1 MGVTCIK
8 TVKKPS
14 YLQQSIPDAE
24 KRAAKTQGVGDS
36 GSIKKM
42 QEELEWLR
50 NEMAKKNRNQLD
62 MMYNLDFDNFS
73 EDTQALFKK
82 WSDGTTEAMA
92 YFKAY
97 ADANE
102 SKWEAYAQWKD
113 DTTDSI
119 ASITGRVSANESSI
133 SSLASWK
140 SNTADAAISSIA
152 GIQQTANA
160 NKASIDQITE
170 WKSNTADAAISSITE
185 IRQTSNANKASIDQ
199 ITKWKTETADG
210 AIESIAGIRQTANAN
225 KASIDQI
232 TAWKTETADGAIE
245 SISSIQQ
252 QADANGAR
260 ISLLVNSGGT
270 GLTQSAAGII
280 VDAVNGSGSS
290 VMIKADKIQFDGEAS
305 FVTAGSLG
313 DSGSTVVSGNRIKL
327 HMLYE
332 TSTATSKL
340 NFTAS
345 DTASDTWYDTLAT
358 IGLKNYGSNSADDAK
373 YALLIDSQFA
383 NENGKEYNV
392 ALKLSAKGS
401 ISIESATPDGGIYI
415 AANGFTTIEAYE
427 NVRIR
432 ASASMANMGQTGLM
446 AFSNKDYVFCTDGI
460 YYNGKRIV
468 DNTQEV

>member
-36 GSIKKM
+36 GSIKRM
-42 QEELEWLR
+42 QEELEGLR
-50 NEMAKKNRNQLD
+50 NEMAKKNRDQLD

-102 SKWEAYAQWKD
+102 SKWEAYAQWKN

-152 GIQQTANA
+152 GI
-160 NKASIDQITE
+160 
-170 WKSNTADAAISSITE
+170 
-185 IRQTSNANKASIDQ
+185 
-199 ITKWKTETADG
+199 
-210 AIESIAGIRQTANAN
+210 RQTANAN

-252 QADANGAR
+252 QANANGAR
-260 ISLLVNSGGT
+260 IGLLVNSGGT
-270 GLTQSAAGII
+270 GLNSSAAGII
-280 VDAVNGSGSS
+280 VEAINNAASSIKISADHIQISGETQF
-290 VMIKADKIQFDGEAS
+290 ITAADLS
-305 FVTAGSLG
+305 
-313 DSGSTVVSGNRIKL
+313 DSGSTVVSGNRISL
-327 HMLYE
+327 VTQLGYS
-332 TSTATSKL
+332 TSM
-340 NFTAS
+340 
-345 DTASDTWYDTLAT
+345 
-358 IGLKNYGSNSADDAK
+358 
-373 YALLIDSQFA
+373 SQFA
-383 NENGKEYNV
+383 FMLRTSTRDFPMGYINGGDIGSGEENDARFRLQFLTEAFTYSGATYKPAIYMR
-392 ALKLSAKGS
+392 SAGGVS
-401 ISIESATPDGGIYI
+401 IISNGDPSGIYVSSNRSYI
-415 AANGFTTIEAYE
+415 TLDAME
-427 NVRIR
+427 NTRVR
-432 ASASMANMGQTGLM
+432 ASTTYLNMGNTGAM
-446 AFSNKDYVFCTDGI
+446 AASSKDYVFCTDGI
-460 YYNGKRIV
+460 YYNGI
-468 DNTQEV
+468 NICPTNGNSSTTQEVQS

>member
-36 GSIKKM
+36 GSIKRM

-50 NEMAKKNRNQLD
+50 NEMAKKNRDQLD

-113 DTTDSI
+113 DTTNSI

-152 GIQQTANA
+152 GIQ
-160 NKASIDQITE
+160 
-170 WKSNTADAAISSITE
+170 
-185 IRQTSNANKASIDQ
+185 
-199 ITKWKTETADG
+199 
-210 AIESIAGIRQTANAN
+210 QTANAN

-270 GLTQSAAGII
+270 GLAPSAAGII

-290 VMIKADKIQFDGEAS
+290 VMINADKIQFSGEAS

-358 IGLKNYGSNSADDAK
+358 IGLKNYGSDSADDAK

-401 ISIESATPDGGIYI
+401 ISIESSTPDGGIYI
-415 AANGFTTIEAYE
+415 SANGFTTIEAYE

>member
-36 GSIKKM
+36 GSIKRM
-42 QEELEWLR
+42 QEELEGLR
-50 NEMAKKNRNQLD
+50 NEMAKKNRDQLD

-102 SKWEAYAQWKD
+102 SKWEAYAQWKN

-160 NKASIDQITE
+160 NKASIDQIT
-170 WKSNTADAAISSITE
+170 
-185 IRQTSNANKASIDQ
+185 
-199 ITKWKTETADG
+199 
-210 AIESIAGIRQTANAN
+210 
-225 KASIDQI
+225 
-232 TAWKTETADGAIE
+232 AWKTETADGAIE

-252 QADANGAR
+252 QANENGAR
-260 ISLLVNSGGT
+260 IGLLVNSGGT
-270 GLTQSAAGII
+270 GLNSSAAGII
-280 VDAVNGSGSS
+280 VEAINNAASSIKISADHIQISGETEF
-290 VMIKADKIQFDGEAS
+290 ITAADLS
-305 FVTAGSLG
+305 
-313 DSGSTVVSGNRIKL
+313 DSGSTVVSGNRISL
-327 HMLYE
+327 VTQLGYSTSMSQFSFMLR
-332 TSTATSKL
+332 TSTRDFPMGYINGGDIGSGEENDARFRLQFLTEAFTYSGATYKPAIYMRS
-340 NFTAS
+340 AGGVS
-345 DTASDTWYDTLAT
+345 
-358 IGLKNYGSNSADDAK
+358 IISNGDPS
-373 YALLIDSQFA
+373 
-383 NENGKEYNV
+383 
-392 ALKLSAKGS
+392 
-401 ISIESATPDGGIYI
+401 GIYVSSNRSYI
-415 AANGFTTIEAYE
+415 TLDAME
-427 NVRIR
+427 NTRIR
-432 ASASMANMGQTGLM
+432 ASTTYLNMGNTGAM
-446 AFSNKDYVFCTDGI
+446 AASSKDYVFCKDGI
-460 YYNGKRIV
+460 YYNGI
-468 DNTQEV
+468 NICPTSNNSSTTQEVQS

>member
-36 GSIKKM
+36 GSIKRM
-42 QEELEWLR
+42 QEELERLR
-50 NEMAKKNRNQLD
+50 NEIAKKNRDQLD

-160 NKASIDQITE
+160 NKASIDQIT
-170 WKSNTADAAISSITE
+170 K
-185 IRQTSNANKASIDQ
+185 
-199 ITKWKTETADG
+199 
-210 AIESIAGIRQTANAN
+210 
-225 KASIDQI
+225 
-232 TAWKTETADGAIE
+232 WKTETADGAIE

>member
-36 GSIKKM
+36 GSIKRM
-42 QEELEWLR
+42 QEELERLR
-50 NEMAKKNRNQLD
+50 NEIAKKNRDQLD

-73 EDTQALFKK
+73 EDTQALFKN

-102 SKWEAYAQWKD
+102 SKWEAYAQWKN

-152 GIQQTANA
+152 GI
-160 NKASIDQITE
+160 
-170 WKSNTADAAISSITE
+170 
-185 IRQTSNANKASIDQ
+185 
-199 ITKWKTETADG
+199 
-210 AIESIAGIRQTANAN
+210 RQTANEN

-260 ISLLVNSGGT
+260 IGLLVNSAGT
-270 GLTQSAAGII
+270 GLTSSAASII
-280 VDAVNGSGSS
+280 VSAVNGSGSS
-290 VMIKADKIQFDGEAS
+290 VMINADKIQFSGEAS

-358 IGLKNYGSNSADDAK
+358 IGLKNYGSDSADDAK

-415 AANGFTTIEAYE
+415 SANGFTTIEAYE

>member
-36 GSIKKM
+36 GSIKRM
-42 QEELEWLR
+42 QEELEGLR
-50 NEMAKKNRNQLD
+50 NEMAKKNRDQLD

-113 DTTDSI
+113 DTTNSI

-160 NKASIDQITE
+160 NKASIDQIT
-170 WKSNTADAAISSITE
+170 
-185 IRQTSNANKASIDQ
+185 
-199 ITKWKTETADG
+199 
-210 AIESIAGIRQTANAN
+210 
-225 KASIDQI
+225 
-232 TAWKTETADGAIE
+232 AWKTETADGAIE

-252 QADANGAR
+252 QANANGAR

-270 GLTQSAAGII
+270 GLNPSAAGII
-280 VDAVNGSGSS
+280 VEAINNAASSIKISADHIQISGETEF
-290 VMIKADKIQFDGEAS
+290 ITAADLS
-305 FVTAGSLG
+305 
-313 DSGSTVVSGNRIKL
+313 DSGSTVVSGNRISL
-327 HMLYE
+327 VTNL
-332 TSTATSKL
+332 
-340 NFTAS
+340 
-345 DTASDTWYDTLAT
+345 
-358 IGLKNYGSNSADDAK
+358 NSASGISSLAFKIRLPSKDDAMG
-373 YALLIDSQFA
+373 YIDGGDIGTGAEDDARFRIRLLTEEFTYSGKTYKPAIYLTSVGGVSITS
-383 NENGKEYNV
+383 NGDP
-392 ALKLSAKGS
+392 S
-401 ISIESATPDGGIYI
+401 GIYI
-415 AANGFTTIEAYE
+415 GSFQSYITLDATE
-427 NVRIR
+427 NTRIR
-432 ASASMANMGQTGLM
+432 ASRSYLNMGNTGAM
-446 AFSNKDYVFCTDGI
+446 AVSTKDYVFCTDGI
-460 YYNGKRIV
+460 YYNGI
-468 DNTQEV
+468 NICPTSNNSSTTQEAQS

>member
-24 KRAAKTQGVGDS
+24 KRAAKTKGVGDS

-42 QEELEWLR
+42 QEELEGLR
-50 NEMAKKNRNQLD
+50 NEMAKNNRDQLD

-113 DTTDSI
+113 DTTNSI

-160 NKASIDQITE
+160 NKASIDQIT
-170 WKSNTADAAISSITE
+170 
-185 IRQTSNANKASIDQ
+185 
-199 ITKWKTETADG
+199 
-210 AIESIAGIRQTANAN
+210 
-225 KASIDQI
+225 
-232 TAWKTETADGAIE
+232 AWKTETADGAIE

-252 QADANGAR
+252 QANANGAR
-260 ISLLVNSGGT
+260 IGLLVNSGGT
-270 GLTQSAAGII
+270 GLNSSAAGII
-280 VDAVNGSGSS
+280 VEAINNAASSIKISADHIQISGETEF
-290 VMIKADKIQFDGEAS
+290 ITAADLS
-305 FVTAGSLG
+305 
-313 DSGSTVVSGNRIKL
+313 DSGSTVVSGNRISL
-327 HMLYE
+327 VTNLNS
-332 TSTATSKL
+332 TSGISSLAFKIRLPSK
-340 NFTAS
+340 
-345 DTASDTWYDTLAT
+345 
-358 IGLKNYGSNSADDAK
+358 DDAMG
-373 YALLIDSQFA
+373 YIDGGDIGTGAEDDARFRIRLLTEEFTYSGKTYKPAIYLTSVGGVSITS
-383 NENGKEYNV
+383 NGDP
-392 ALKLSAKGS
+392 S
-401 ISIESATPDGGIYI
+401 GIYI
-415 AANGFTTIEAYE
+415 GSFQSYITLDATE
-427 NVRIR
+427 NTRIR
-432 ASASMANMGQTGLM
+432 ASRTYWNMGNTGAM
-446 AFSNKDYVFCTDGI
+446 AVSAKDYVFCTDGI
-460 YYNGKRIV
+460 YYNGI
-468 DNTQEV
+468 NICPTSNNSSTTQEAQS

>member
-36 GSIKKM
+36 GSIKRM
-42 QEELEWLR
+42 QEELEGLR
-50 NEMAKKNRNQLD
+50 NEMAKKNRDQLD

-113 DTTDSI
+113 DTTNSI

-140 SNTADAAISSIA
+140 SNTADAAIS
-152 GIQQTANA
+152 
-160 NKASIDQITE
+160 
-170 WKSNTADAAISSITE
+170 
-185 IRQTSNANKASIDQ
+185 
-199 ITKWKTETADG
+199 
-210 AIESIAGIRQTANAN
+210 SIAGIRQTANAN

-252 QADANGAR
+252 QANANGAR
-260 ISLLVNSGGT
+260 IGLLVNSGGT
-270 GLTQSAAGII
+270 GLNSSAAGII
-280 VDAVNGSGSS
+280 VEAINNAASSIKISADHIQISGETEF
-290 VMIKADKIQFDGEAS
+290 ITAADLS
-305 FVTAGSLG
+305 
-313 DSGSTVVSGNRIKL
+313 DSGSTVVSGNRISL
-327 HMLYE
+327 VTNLNS
-332 TSTATSKL
+332 TSGISSLAFKIRLPSK
-340 NFTAS
+340 
-345 DTASDTWYDTLAT
+345 
-358 IGLKNYGSNSADDAK
+358 DDAMG
-373 YALLIDSQFA
+373 YIDGGDIGTGAEDDARFRIRLITEEFTYSGKTYKPA
-383 NENGKEYNV
+383 IYLTSVGGVSITSNGDP
-392 ALKLSAKGS
+392 S
-401 ISIESATPDGGIYI
+401 GIYI
-415 AANGFTTIEAYE
+415 GSFQSYITLDATE
-427 NVRIR
+427 NTRIR
-432 ASASMANMGQTGLM
+432 ASRTYWNMGNTGAM
-446 AFSNKDYVFCTDGI
+446 AVSTKDYVFCTDGI
-460 YYNGKRIV
+460 YYNGI
-468 DNTQEV
+468 NICPTSNNSSTTQEAQS

>member
-36 GSIKKM
+36 GSIKRM
-42 QEELEWLR
+42 QEELEGLR
-50 NEMAKKNRNQLD
+50 NEMAKKNRDQLD

-113 DTTDSI
+113 DTTNSI

-160 NKASIDQITE
+160 NKASIDQIT
-170 WKSNTADAAISSITE
+170 
-185 IRQTSNANKASIDQ
+185 
-199 ITKWKTETADG
+199 
-210 AIESIAGIRQTANAN
+210 
-225 KASIDQI
+225 
-232 TAWKTETADGAIE
+232 AWKTETADGAIE

-252 QADANGAR
+252 QANANGAR
-260 ISLLVNSGGT
+260 IGLLVNSGGT
-270 GLTQSAAGII
+270 GLNSSAAGII
-280 VDAVNGSGSS
+280 VEAINNAASS
-290 VMIKADKIQFDGEAS
+290 VKISADHIQISGETE
-305 FVTAGSLG
+305 FITAADLS
-313 DSGSTVVSGNRIKL
+313 DSGSTVVSGNRISL
-327 HMLYE
+327 VTNL
-332 TSTATSKL
+332 
-340 NFTAS
+340 
-345 DTASDTWYDTLAT
+345 
-358 IGLKNYGSNSADDAK
+358 NSASGISSLAFKIRLPSKDDAMG
-373 YALLIDSQFA
+373 YIDGGDIGTGAEDDARFRIRLITEEFTYSGKTYKPA
-383 NENGKEYNV
+383 IYLTSVGGVSITSNGDP
-392 ALKLSAKGS
+392 S
-401 ISIESATPDGGIYI
+401 GIYI
-415 AANGFTTIEAYE
+415 GSFQSYITLDATE
-427 NVRIR
+427 NTRIR
-432 ASASMANMGQTGLM
+432 ASRTYWNMGNTGAM
-446 AFSNKDYVFCTDGI
+446 AVSTKDYVFCTDGI
-460 YYNGKRIV
+460 YYNGI
-468 DNTQEV
+468 NICPTSNNSSTTQEAQS

>member
-36 GSIKKM
+36 GSIKRM
-42 QEELEWLR
+42 QEELEGLR
-50 NEMAKKNRNQLD
+50 NEIAKKNRDQLD
-62 MMYNLDFDNFS
+62 MMYNLDIDNFS

-82 WSDGTTEAMA
+82 WSNGTTEAMA

-102 SKWEAYAQWKD
+102 AKWEAYAEWKN

-152 GIQQTANA
+152 GI
-160 NKASIDQITE
+160 
-170 WKSNTADAAISSITE
+170 
-185 IRQTSNANKASIDQ
+185 
-199 ITKWKTETADG
+199 
-210 AIESIAGIRQTANAN
+210 RQTANAN

-252 QADANGAR
+252 QANANGAR

-270 GLTQSAAGII
+270 GLNSSAAGII
-280 VDAVNGSGSS
+280 VEAINNAASSIKISADHIQISGETEF
-290 VMIKADKIQFDGEAS
+290 ITAADLS
-305 FVTAGSLG
+305 
-313 DSGSTVVSGNRIKL
+313 DSGSTLVSGNRIRLVTEQGNKNGTSRL
-327 HMLYE
+327 SFVMKTPTEQVFAYMDGGDLGSGAENDARYRVRLMTKSITVGGEDYYPAIYLYSAGGISLDAN
-332 TSTATSKL
+332 TSVYVYSATYTTVNAHYNTRVTANMPYSTA
-340 NFTAS
+340 
-345 DTASDTWYDTLAT
+345 
-358 IGLKNYGSNSADDAK
+358 ISA
-373 YALLIDSQFA
+373 
-383 NENGKEYNV
+383 
-392 ALKLSAKGS
+392 
-401 ISIESATPDGGIYI
+401 
-415 AANGFTTIEAYE
+415 
-427 NVRIR
+427 
-432 ASASMANMGQTGLM
+432 ASAS
-446 AFSNKDYVFCTDGI
+446 KYDYVFCTDGI
-460 YYNGKRIV
+460 YYNGKNICPISGNSSV
-468 DNTQEV
+468 TQEVQS

>member
-1 MGVTCIK
+1 MTCIK
-8 TVKKPS
+8 TAKKPS
-14 YLQQSIPDAE
+14 YLNTSIPE
-24 KRAAKTQGVGDS
+24 VGKRAAKTENPSDLDRFS
-36 GSIKKM
+36 RM
-42 QEELEWLR
+42 HDELEALR
-50 NEMAKKNRNQLD
+50 NEITKKNRDQLD
-62 MMYNLDFDNFS
+62 MMYNLDMDNFS
-73 EDTQALFKK
+73 EDAQSMFKQM
-82 WSDGTTEAMA
+82 GNAMA
-92 YFKAY
+92 GF
-97 ADANE
+97 
-102 SKWEAYAQWKD
+102 EAYVD
-113 DTTDSI
+113 E
-119 ASITGRVSANESSI
+119 NEAKWT
-133 SSLASWK
+133 SLASWK
-140 SNTADAAISSIA
+140 SNTTQSIATVQGKANANEASINSLVSWKTNTADGAISSISGIEQKVNANEASINSLVSWKTNTADGAISSIA
-152 GIQQTANA
+152 
-160 NKASIDQITE
+160 
-170 WKSNTADAAISSITE
+170 
-185 IRQTSNANKASIDQ
+185 
-199 ITKWKTETADG
+199 
-210 AIESIAGIRQTANAN
+210 
-225 KASIDQI
+225 
-232 TAWKTETADGAIE
+232 
-245 SISSIQQ
+245 SIQQ
-252 QADANGAR
+252 QADSNGAR
-260 ISLLVNSGGT
+260 IGLLVKSDGT
-270 GLTQSAAGII
+270 GLTPSAAGII

-290 VMIKADKIQFDGEAS
+290 VMISADKIQFSGEAS

-327 HMLYE
+327 HMLYG

-358 IGLKNYGSNSADDAK
+358 IGLKNYGSDSADDSK

-401 ISIESATPDGGIYI
+401 ISIESATSGGGIYI

>member
-36 GSIKKM
+36 GSIKRM
-42 QEELEWLR
+42 QEELEGLR
-50 NEMAKKNRNQLD
+50 NEMAKKNRDQLD

-113 DTTDSI
+113 DTTNSI

-160 NKASIDQITE
+160 NKASIDQIT
-170 WKSNTADAAISSITE
+170 
-185 IRQTSNANKASIDQ
+185 
-199 ITKWKTETADG
+199 
-210 AIESIAGIRQTANAN
+210 
-225 KASIDQI
+225 
-232 TAWKTETADGAIE
+232 AWKTETADGAIE

-260 ISLLVNSGGT
+260 IGLLVNSAGT
-270 GLTQSAAGII
+270 GLTSSAASII
-280 VDAVNGSGSS
+280 VSAVNGSGSS
-290 VMIKADKIQFDGEAS
+290 VMINADKIQFSGEAS

-358 IGLKNYGSNSADDAK
+358 IGLKNYGSDSADDAK

>member
-36 GSIKKM
+36 GSIKRM
-42 QEELEWLR
+42 QEELEGLR
-50 NEMAKKNRNQLD
+50 NEMAKKNRDQLD

-113 DTTDSI
+113 DTTNSI

-160 NKASIDQITE
+160 NKASIDQIT
-170 WKSNTADAAISSITE
+170 
-185 IRQTSNANKASIDQ
+185 
-199 ITKWKTETADG
+199 
-210 AIESIAGIRQTANAN
+210 
-225 KASIDQI
+225 
-232 TAWKTETADGAIE
+232 AWKTETADGAIE

-252 QADANGAR
+252 QANSNGAR
-260 ISLLVNSGGT
+260 IDLLVNSGGT
-270 GLTQSAAGII
+270 GLNSSAAGII
-280 VDAVNGSGSS
+280 VEAINNAASSIKISADHIQISGETEF
-290 VMIKADKIQFDGEAS
+290 ITAADLS
-305 FVTAGSLG
+305 
-313 DSGSTVVSGNRIKL
+313 DSGSTVVSGNRISL
-327 HMLYE
+327 VTQLGYS
-332 TSTATSKL
+332 TSM
-340 NFTAS
+340 
-345 DTASDTWYDTLAT
+345 
-358 IGLKNYGSNSADDAK
+358 
-373 YALLIDSQFA
+373 SQFA
-383 NENGKEYNV
+383 FMLRTSTIDFPMGYINGGDIGSGEENDARFRLQFLTEAFTYSGATYKPAIYMR
-392 ALKLSAKGS
+392 SAGGVS
-401 ISIESATPDGGIYI
+401 IISNGDPSGIYVSSNRSYI
-415 AANGFTTIEAYE
+415 TLDAME
-427 NVRIR
+427 NTRIR
-432 ASASMANMGQTGLM
+432 ASTTYWNMGNTGAM
-446 AFSNKDYVFCTDGI
+446 AASAKDYVFCTDGI
-460 YYNGKRIV
+460 YYNGI
-468 DNTQEV
+468 NICPTSNNSSTTQEVQS

>member
-36 GSIKKM
+36 GSIKRM
-42 QEELEWLR
+42 QEELEGLR
-50 NEMAKKNRNQLD
+50 NEMAKKNRDQLD

-113 DTTDSI
+113 DTTNSI

-160 NKASIDQITE
+160 NKASIDQIT
-170 WKSNTADAAISSITE
+170 
-185 IRQTSNANKASIDQ
+185 
-199 ITKWKTETADG
+199 
-210 AIESIAGIRQTANAN
+210 
-225 KASIDQI
+225 
-232 TAWKTETADGAIE
+232 AWKTETADGAIE

-252 QADANGAR
+252 QANANGAR
-260 ISLLVNSGGT
+260 IGLLVNSGGT
-270 GLTQSAAGII
+270 GLNSSAAGII
-280 VDAVNGSGSS
+280 VEAINNAASSIKISADHIQISGETEF
-290 VMIKADKIQFDGEAS
+290 ITAADLS
-305 FVTAGSLG
+305 
-313 DSGSTVVSGNRIKL
+313 DSGSTVVSGNRISL
-327 HMLYE
+327 VTNL
-332 TSTATSKL
+332 
-340 NFTAS
+340 
-345 DTASDTWYDTLAT
+345 
-358 IGLKNYGSNSADDAK
+358 NSASGISSLAFKIRLPSKDDAMG
-373 YALLIDSQFA
+373 YIDGGDIGTGAEDDARFRIRLLTEEFTYSGKTYKPAIYLTSVGGVSITS
-383 NENGKEYNV
+383 NGDP
-392 ALKLSAKGS
+392 S
-401 ISIESATPDGGIYI
+401 GIYI
-415 AANGFTTIEAYE
+415 GSFQSYITLDATE
-427 NVRIR
+427 NTRIR
-432 ASASMANMGQTGLM
+432 ASRTYWNMGNTGAM
-446 AFSNKDYVFCTDGI
+446 AVSTKDYVFCTDGI
-460 YYNGKRIV
+460 YYNGI
-468 DNTQEV
+468 NICPTSNNSSTTQEAQS

>member
-36 GSIKKM
+36 GSIKRM
-42 QEELEWLR
+42 QEELEGLR
-50 NEMAKKNRNQLD
+50 NEMAKKNRDQLD
-62 MMYNLDFDNFS
+62 MIYNLDFDNFS

-113 DTTDSI
+113 DTTNSI

-152 GIQQTANA
+152 GIQQTAN
-160 NKASIDQITE
+160 E
-170 WKSNTADAAISSITE
+170 
-185 IRQTSNANKASIDQ
+185 
-199 ITKWKTETADG
+199 
-210 AIESIAGIRQTANAN
+210 N

-252 QADANGAR
+252 QANANGAR
-260 ISLLVNSGGT
+260 IGLLVNSGGT
-270 GLTQSAAGII
+270 GLNSSAAGII
-280 VDAVNGSGSS
+280 VEAINNAASSIKISADHIQISGETEF
-290 VMIKADKIQFDGEAS
+290 ITAADLS
-305 FVTAGSLG
+305 
-313 DSGSTVVSGNRIKL
+313 DSGSTVVSGNRISL
-327 HMLYE
+327 VTNL
-332 TSTATSKL
+332 
-340 NFTAS
+340 
-345 DTASDTWYDTLAT
+345 
-358 IGLKNYGSNSADDAK
+358 NSASGISSLAFKIRLPSKDDAMG
-373 YALLIDSQFA
+373 YIDGGDIGTGAEDDARFRIRLITEEFTYSGKTYKPA
-383 NENGKEYNV
+383 IYLTSVGGVSITSNGDP
-392 ALKLSAKGS
+392 S
-401 ISIESATPDGGIYI
+401 GIYI
-415 AANGFTTIEAYE
+415 GSFQSYITLDATE
-427 NVRIR
+427 NTRIR
-432 ASASMANMGQTGLM
+432 ASRTYWNMGNTGAM
-446 AFSNKDYVFCTDGI
+446 AVSTKDYVFCTDGI
-460 YYNGKRIV
+460 YYNGI
-468 DNTQEV
+468 NICPTSNNSSTTQEAQS

>member
-36 GSIKKM
+36 GSIKRM
-42 QEELEWLR
+42 QEELEGLR
-50 NEMAKKNRNQLD
+50 NEMAKKNRDQLD

-113 DTTDSI
+113 DTTNSI

-152 GIQQTANA
+152 GIQ
-160 NKASIDQITE
+160 
-170 WKSNTADAAISSITE
+170 
-185 IRQTSNANKASIDQ
+185 
-199 ITKWKTETADG
+199 
-210 AIESIAGIRQTANAN
+210 QTANAN

-270 GLTQSAAGII
+270 GLTPSAAGII

-358 IGLKNYGSNSADDAK
+358 IGLKNYGSDSADDAK